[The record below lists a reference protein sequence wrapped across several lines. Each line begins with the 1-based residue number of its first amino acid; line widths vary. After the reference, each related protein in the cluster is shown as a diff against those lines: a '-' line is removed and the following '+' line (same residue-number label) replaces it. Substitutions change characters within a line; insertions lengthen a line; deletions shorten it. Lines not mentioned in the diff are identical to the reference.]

1 MSKKVR
7 CSGNQAAFHHLSLV
21 ASKCLVGKRENYR
34 FSVLKAMKSLRLY
47 PLPIES
53 LEEALALEGVGPTLA
68 KEVMKAVN
76 ASKLEVL
83 NHQQQENI
91 APLMKKPVL
100 PTDRRMAEAEDEMM
114 LGRVEKLTGRS
125 DSEKRLSAK
134 TTRHSSSSTEID
146 RFEDSNLMS
155 DLTKDS
161 TGSSVHSAKR
171 RVGEMSLGSSPL
183 DAKNRCVISR
193 GHNSVKLRHLTH
205 EKETTLFLEIPNSP
219 IVERHCDGSDS
230 SSNFLARSYSTESE
244 EGYRNTD
251 GFNKGG
257 GSVGICRSE

>member
-7 CSGNQAAFHHLSLV
+7 CSENQAAFDHLSLV

-114 LGRVEKLTGRS
+114 LGRVEKLTGR
-125 DSEKRLSAK
+125 
-134 TTRHSSSSTEID
+134 
-146 RFEDSNLMS
+146 F
-155 DLTKDS
+155 
-161 TGSSVHSAKR
+161 
-171 RVGEMSLGSSPL
+171 
-183 DAKNRCVISR
+183 
-193 GHNSVKLRHLTH
+193 
-205 EKETTLFLEIPNSP
+205 
-219 IVERHCDGSDS
+219 
-230 SSNFLARSYSTESE
+230 
-244 EGYRNTD
+244 
-251 GFNKGG
+251 
-257 GSVGICRSE
+257 